1 MVDPQK
7 VKRTEFKVRT
17 KVCFS
22 ANYYRFFYD
31 RRNKEFFYNRIIT
44 ENSKI
49 SFGFFLHVITLKKA
63 ILKNRLF
70 GPQK

>member
-7 VKRTEFKVRT
+7 VKRTEFKVGT

-31 RRNKEFFYNRIIT
+31 RRNKEFFYNGIIT

-49 SFGFFLHVITLKKA
+49 LLNIFLHVRTERTNGCTELHS
-63 ILKNRLF
+63 
-70 GPQK
+70 